1 MRKELID
8 KTEKPWHD
16 EACPGEHLLAGVRSV
31 FVRVWSFALQGI
43 EALPVAVEVDVS
55 PGIPSF
61 DIVGLPDAS
70 VREARE
76 RVRAAIRNGGWP
88 FPLQRI
94 TVNLAPAHTRKE
106 GAGFDLAIALGVLAA
121 AGAFDSAALE
131 EIAVAGELALDG
143 GLRPVRGALAM
154 ALAAEG
160 GRRLVLP
167 AESAREAAAC
177 SAGTNV
183 LAAPHLADLI
193 AHLRGERRLEAPD
206 PVRPAE
212 AASAADVDLALV
224 RGQLVARR
232 ALEVAAAGGHNVLMV
247 GPPGAGK
254 SLLARCLPTIMPP
267 LDDAE
272 SLEVS
277 RIYSVAGELAG
288 SGLIRRR
295 PFRAPH
301 HSTSRAALLGG
312 GNPLKPGEITLAHRG
327 VLFLDEMPEF
337 RRDVLEALRQPLED
351 GVVRLARAHSHLT
364 FPARPTLVA
373 AANPCPCG
381 YLGDPLHPCTCT
393 ASAVHLYRSRL
404 SGPLRDRFDLQLYLQ
419 PVTYS
424 EYQASTAGESSAAVA
439 ERVLQARERQRRR
452 LAPFGL
458 SSNAEMGPAL
468 IRRFC
473 RIPPGGESL
482 MREAIDRFGLTL
494 RGHDRVLRVAR
505 TLADLDGSDAILVR
519 HLAEALQYRGVGSE
533 PVKRWA

>member
-1 MRKELID
+1 MMEDSETNTCWWGAR
-8 KTEKPWHD
+8 
-16 EACPGEHLLAGVRSV
+16 RV

-61 DIVGLPDAS
+61 EIVGLPDAA

-121 AGAFDSAALE
+121 AGAFDPAGLQ

-143 GLRPVRGALAM
+143 ELRPVRGALAM
-154 ALAAEG
+154 ALAMAP

-167 AESAREAAAC
+167 VESAREAAAC
-177 SAGTNV
+177 LAGGAV
-183 LAAPHLADLI
+183 LAARRLGDLVL
-193 AHLRGERRLEAPD
+193 HLRGEQALAAAEPAP
-206 PVRPAE
+206 PAE
-212 AASAADVDLALV
+212 ARAEWDVDLALV

-232 ALEVAAAGGHNVLMV
+232 ALEVAAAGGHNLLMV

-267 LDDAE
+267 LDEAE

-277 RIYSVAGELAG
+277 RIYSVAGELPG
-288 SGLIRRR
+288 SGLMRRR

-312 GNPLKPGEITLAHRG
+312 GQPLRPGEVTLAHRG
-327 VLFLDEMPEF
+327 VLFLDELPEF
-337 RRDVLEALRQPLED
+337 RRDVLEGLRQPLEE

-381 YLGDPLHPCTCT
+381 HLGDPVHACTCT
-393 ASAVHLYRSRL
+393 ATAVHLYRNRL
-404 SGPLRDRFDLQLYLQ
+404 SGPLRDRFDLQVFLH

-424 EYQASTAGESSAAVA
+424 EYRAEANGEPSAVVA
-439 ERVLQARERQRRR
+439 ARVQQARERQRRR
-452 LAPFGL
+452 LAAHGC
-458 SSNAEMGPAL
+458 SCNAEMGPAL

-473 RIPPGGESL
+473 RVPPGGEKL
-482 MREAIDRFGLTL
+482 LREAIDRFGLSL

-505 TLADLDGSDAILVR
+505 TLADLDGADAILLR
-519 HLAEALQYRGVGSE
+519 HLAEALQYRGVGGE
-533 PVKRWA
+533 PVRQWA